1 MRYFQYQEFMNQDFP
16 FKIEVRDESFRHDI
30 VPHAHE
36 YFQVC
41 YVLKGSCRHELNGK
55 GSVLIKGDL
64 FSVPPQF
71 EHRIETIPD
80 QEIKLVLIDFMPH
93 LLDSSLRTL
102 RSMENF
108 TNFIFNQPFVTLN
121 NMLLPKLNLTVQ
133 GQREAESLISGMLR
147 EVEEKQDGFA
157 LMVKADLMR
166 LLVIAGREYAR
177 FVEQRPEEQLIRNN
191 RKYFEAAL
199 AYIEQHYHRE
209 IKLPEVAS
217 VSAMS
222 VAYFSTMF
230 KWMMGRTFIE
240 HLNDLR
246 VKAAM
251 QLLQQSEHTV
261 EEIAFRTG
269 FNHLTHFHRIFKK
282 ITGTT
287 PAQFRK
293 NSNHQTPPPPRREK
307 GDSSNQ

>member
-1 MRYFQYQEFMNQDFP
+1 MRYFQYQEFMDQVFP

-55 GSVLIKGDL
+55 DSILIKGDL

-71 EHRIETIPD
+71 EHRIEVIQG

-93 LLDSSLRTL
+93 LLDSSLITL
-102 RSMENF
+102 RSMETF
-108 TNFIFNQPFVTLN
+108 ADFIFNQPFVTLN

-147 EVEEKQDGFA
+147 EVAEQHDGFA
-157 LMVKADLMR
+157 LMIKADLMR

-177 FVEQRPEEQLIRNN
+177 FVEQRPEEQLLKNN

-209 IKLPEVAS
+209 IKLSEAAS
-217 VSAMS
+217 VAAMS
-222 VAYFSTMF
+222 VTYFSTMF
-230 KWMMGRTFIE
+230 KWMMGRSFVE

-246 VKAAM
+246 VNAAM
-251 QLLQQSEHTV
+251 QQLQQTQSTI
-261 EEIAFRTG
+261 EEIAYRTG

-282 ITGTT
+282 ISGTT

-293 NSNHQTPPPPRREK
+293 NSNNQTPPPPRADE
-307 GDSSNQ
+307 GD